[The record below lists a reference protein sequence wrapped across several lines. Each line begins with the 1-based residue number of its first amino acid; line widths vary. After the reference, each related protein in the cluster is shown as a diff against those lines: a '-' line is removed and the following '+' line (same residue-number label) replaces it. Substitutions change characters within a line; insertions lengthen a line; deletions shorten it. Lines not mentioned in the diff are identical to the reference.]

1 MKKGLRKAIAS
12 MLAVTMVLGSSIM
25 SFAGGDTPAAGVSNN
40 TSLTASGNFEGHV
53 DKSVVNVTLPTVSAD
68 NYNFIIDPEDL
79 IAQTDGARYEDAQ
92 FVSENSTGVYFPTS
106 VSANGD
112 TIYTNESVSGNVTN
126 KSSVSVNVTMA
137 IELTDLNDSI
147 TMVSKNGVSEGTDA
161 NLWLAVTDGTNEEEV
176 AETSA
181 ELTAMVPG
189 TDGNY
194 MVSWNA
200 AKSEYQYVI
209 DPDAEGEW
217 ETVNLYLTGACN
229 KNGDW
234 SADALKDAST
244 VEVTWSYEEVGAGV
258 AGVARVLKYQNI
270 NYLALKGAENAAFEA
285 NATSVI
291 VNGKDMTENAILLNG
306 FVAVKA
312 TDLVAADID
321 IASGSKLDVKYTVD
335 GTQYIAS
342 LIVGQQ

>member
-106 VSANGD
+106 VSDNGD

-244 VEVTWSYEEVGAGV
+244 VEVTWSYEEVGAG
-258 AGVARVLKYQNI
+258 ATGTASVLKYNGAS
-270 NYLALKGAENAAFEA
+270 YLALKGVAGADFEQ

-291 VNGKDMTENAILLNG
+291 VNDVDFSEKAAMIGKYVTVNASELI
-306 FVAVKA
+306 KA
-312 TDLVAADID
+312 GISV
-321 IASGSKLDVKYTVD
+321 ASGSVLNVKYTVD
-335 GTQYIAS
+335 GTQYTAS
-342 LIVGQQ
+342 YTIP

>member
-68 NYNFIIDPEDL
+68 HYNFIIDPEDL

-106 VSANGD
+106 VSDNGD

-244 VEVTWSYEEVGAGV
+244 VEVTWSYEEVGAEVEG
-258 AGVARVLKYQNI
+258 GIFYDSKTNDWWFGKTTDNGFESGITL
-270 NYLALKGAENAAFEA
+270 GAV
-285 NATSVI
+285 T
-291 VNGKDMTENAILLNG
+291 VNGQSINGTVKDYNGEDWVLIKWNDYKAAGYDQSETEYDFTVVVNG
-306 FVAVKA
+306 
-312 TDLVAADID
+312 TT
-321 IASGSKLDVKYTVD
+321 YTAHY
-335 GTQYIAS
+335 TYE
-342 LIVGQQ
+342 